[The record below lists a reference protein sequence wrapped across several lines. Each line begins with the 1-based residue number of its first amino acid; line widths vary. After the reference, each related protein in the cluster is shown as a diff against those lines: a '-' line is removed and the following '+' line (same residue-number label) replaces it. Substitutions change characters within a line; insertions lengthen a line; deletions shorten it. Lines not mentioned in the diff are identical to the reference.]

1 MSVLK
6 RISKYLSSGGK
17 GQALDQE
24 MIDKLTEIKNGLG
37 PWQIHM
43 AALCQKAFRQLSSTD
58 STLNFGLMQIFA
70 SGPMGGTH
78 GEFNALEL
86 LQHMP
91 EKERKL
97 SVELAEILGTEPIQ
111 DLVVKIHGDGEI
123 PEIAAYISGIRLI
136 LDRLIS
142 PPPSDQDCLRGY
154 FLQLA
159 EVVFGLGLMV
169 SRQEPELADR
179 LLGTEY

>member
-70 SGPMGGTH
+70 SGLMGGTH

-86 LQHMP
+86 LFNFALRRH
-91 EKERKL
+91 KRII
-97 SVELAEILGTEPIQ
+97 SVI
-111 DLVVKIHGDGEI
+111 
-123 PEIAAYISGIRLI
+123 Y
-136 LDRLIS
+136 
-142 PPPSDQDCLRGY
+142 
-154 FLQLA
+154 
-159 EVVFGLGLMV
+159 VVFRLYYMIAKLAHQSIIFCYFGCNSCKLFLDFFKGSFFLRTLCIYLMIFN
-169 SRQEPELADR
+169 Q
-179 LLGTEY
+179 